1 MNKIVGNRLA
11 FLRDEL
17 SKGADKWSQGRVAE
31 ATGLEQNQVSRL
43 ELGKGTIE
51 GFITLLV
58 FYRNKGYNLNWILS
72 EDNKTVSKMNLSE
85 EIRMIDASGAVT
97 DLLQMK
103 KGIDEV
109 IAKLR
114 P

>member
-17 SKGADKWSQGRVAE
+17 SKGPDKWSQGRVAE

-51 GFITLLV
+51 GFITLLL
-58 FYRNKGYNLNWILS
+58 FYKNKGYNLNWVLS
-72 EDNKTVSKMNLSE
+72 EDNKTVSKLILSE
-85 EIRMIDASGAVT
+85 EIKTIDATGAVA
-97 DLLQMK
+97 DLLLMK
-103 KGIDEV
+103 KGIDGV
-109 IAKLR
+109 ISKLT

>member
-1 MNKIVGNRLA
+1 MNKIVGHRLA

-17 SKGADKWSQGRVAE
+17 SKGHDKWSQGRVAE

-51 GFITLLV
+51 GFITLLL
-58 FYRNKGYNLNWILS
+58 FYRSKGYNLNWIIS
-72 EDNKTVSKMNLSE
+72 EDNKTVSKLTLTE
-85 EIRMIDASGAVT
+85 EIKTTDTTGAVAVLLLIKKEIDA
-97 DLLQMK
+97 
-103 KGIDEV
+103 V
-109 IAKLR
+109 IGKLT